1 MKRIIALVMVL
12 AMVFAFAACKSKGD
26 EKDISDAS
34 TNAAGEII
42 DNQDDSAVDL
52 PADASTE
59 PASGDASTEPAT
71 TPDGKPAAT
80 VAQQG
85 SSTSSN
91 SSSKTPAATSKTVDQ
106 IVADYVKARKATK
119 PAPAGQS
126 TMVLGN
132 GGKITGEG
140 GVGGLLKVASP
151 IINTVLKNNS
161 TDTDYVPAS
170 SHNDLKGSDVKS
182 AKAVVSADGKYTDYI
197 IYVKDQVDGPNGDS
211 HNGGPVARGIGT
223 LGSIDEALNQLNA
236 EFKSG
241 KENVKLTYTNAYI
254 KARVDNSTGKII
266 NGTYH
271 YLVKINISEAELK
284 ISIATAN
291 VKNLYG
297 EVDYTVKIGNNKN
310 GYNGVN
316 G

>member
-42 DNQDDSAVDL
+42 DNQDDSAADL

-80 VAQQG
+80 DAQQG
-85 SSTSSN
+85 ANTDSD
-91 SSSKTPAATSKTVDQ
+91 KTPASTSKTVDQ
-106 IVADYVKARKATK
+106 IVADYVKARMATK

-151 IINTVLKNNS
+151 IINSVLKNNS
-161 TDTDYVPAS
+161 PETDYVPAA
-170 SHNDLKGSDVKS
+170 SHSDLKGSDVKS
-182 AKAVVSADGKYTDYI
+182 AKAIVSADGKYTDYI
-197 IYVKDQVDGPNGDS
+197 IYVKDQTDGPNGDS
-211 HNGGPVARGIGT
+211 HNGGPVARGVGT
-223 LGSIDEALNQLNA
+223 LGSIDEALNQLGA

-254 KARVDNSTGKII
+254 FARVDNSTGKII

-271 YLVKINISEAELK
+271 YLVKISISEAELK
-284 ISIATAN
+284 LGISAK
-291 VKNLYG
+291 VKNMYG
-297 EVDYTVKIGNNKN
+297 EVDYTVKIGNNAN
-310 GYNGVN
+310 GYNGAK